1 MESRISD
8 LSLAFILADIADN
21 VTLKFSSPHGVTSKT
36 KADGT
41 LATLADSETED
52 AVLKVLETTRPDNGF
67 LGEEI
72 GSRQADM
79 AGDGLWMELMERM
92 VLLPVYRIGER

>member
-21 VTLKFSSPHGVTSKT
+21 VTLKFWSPHGVTSKT

-52 AVLKVLETTRPDNGF
+52 AVLKVLETTRPDEGF

-72 GSRQADM
+72 GSRPSRYD
-79 AGDGLWMELMERM
+79 R
-92 VLLPVYRIGER
+92 R